1 MLLLMFV
8 SFLLARRFKGKVFVL
23 LMTAVLILISVS
35 STGFP
40 SVWGPWRGHTFWQV
54 NSPAIPLSF
63 PFYIS
68 IPKVSYGLIEPP
80 FYPKP
85 LPPGYDV
92 ELFLL
97 GFMIDGL
104 YLINLTASH
113 IIFLVS
119 FFLLINLVGAI
130 FGYWI
135 SKTTFVDR
143 YFARRKPEMRK
154 GERG

>member
-1 MLLLMFV
+1 MLLSMFIT
-8 SFLLARRFKGKVFVL
+8 FLLTRKFKGKVFVL
-23 LMTAVLILISVS
+23 LVTAVLILISVLS
-35 STGFP
+35 IGFP
-40 SVWGPWRGHTFWQV
+40 SVWRSYYGITFWQM

-63 PFYIS
+63 PFYVS
-68 IPKVSYGLIEPP
+68 IPEVSYATINIPHP
-80 FYPKP
+80 RP

-92 ELFLL
+92 ELFFL

-104 YLINLTASH
+104 YLIHLQASH

-135 SKTTFVDR
+135 SKTTFMNR
-143 YFARRKPEMRK
+143 YFARRKPET
-154 GERG
+154 ETT